1 MNDGARYLARIA
13 ARRRDRLS
21 GEEEPVRRNR
31 APQEWRAVGSVPG
44 ARCDREGWSP
54 AADCFLCGQTGARTS
69 PQSVGG
75 RMFRFRLASF
85 RFGKDLTTRRFSVT
99 EPPSCSSW
107 LT

>member
-21 GEEEPVRRNR
+21 GEEEPVRRNS

-54 AADCFLCGQTGARTS
+54 AADCFLRGQTGARTS

-75 RMFRFRLASF
+75 QDVSF
-85 RFGKDLTTRRFSVT
+85 
-99 EPPSCSSW
+99 PPSQFPFREGSHDAAF
-107 LT
+107 